1 MSLFIGKTERVY
13 STSDSF
19 QKERVQEILN
29 ENHIEYKIRAG
40 MIQDEIRLIRPD
52 LEAWEITGFWL
63 HIPFMWIKRMQSG
76 Q

>member
-1 MSLFIGKTERVY
+1 
-13 STSDSF
+13 
-19 QKERVQEILN
+19 
-29 ENHIEYKIRAG
+29 

-76 Q
+76 K

>member
-1 MSLFIGKTERVY
+1 MHEPFHWKDRTGIFHLRQLGP
-13 STSDSF
+13 
-19 QKERVQEILN
+19 
-29 ENHIEYKIRAG
+29 G